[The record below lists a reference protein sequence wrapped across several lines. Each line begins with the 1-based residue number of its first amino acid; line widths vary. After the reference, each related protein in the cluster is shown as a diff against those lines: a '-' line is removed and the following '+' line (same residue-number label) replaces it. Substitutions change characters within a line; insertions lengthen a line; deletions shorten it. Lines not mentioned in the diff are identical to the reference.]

1 MSKFNLNQLDS
12 SKNFKDNYNK
22 SLNFKESPNNSII
35 NSNISP
41 INSSIRNNINLKDP
55 QSANTSDLNLLKQLN
70 LKSFTNKFNNNNP
83 PKNNTLS
90 QSEITEI
97 NNYNKFTQNQKEIEI
112 NSKINKINLNEK
124 ENLPNKYTNF
134 YYNQTSPLKNMQKD
148 NIYNLNGN
156 LQNNFSLKKNNLN
169 SPNDNEHLIINNLE
183 NELKEKNN
191 EIKILKKNFKE
202 KIFLVETENKKTIS
216 NLEDQFNNIVE
227 NINKNS
233 SENFSGLEISNVQM
247 KNEYD
252 DIITKLQLNINN
264 LKNNSVVISK
274 HNNIIEELK
283 INSVNKIEDT
293 KNIYLDKLKEL
304 INYFDKPDYRKLIEN
319 LNFYMKFKEKLDFS
333 PEDSEL
339 LKNLNF
345 SEQEYEI
352 WMDKIKLNLI
362 TAECDYIN
370 GVIELENNYLDL
382 YEKIKSTQD
391 NKYEIMEKEI
401 SDKFDVKFFFK
412 SFFLFQKNFIS
423 LK

>member
-1 MSKFNLNQLDS
+1 
-12 SKNFKDNYNK
+12 
-22 SLNFKESPNNSII
+22 
-35 NSNISP
+35 
-41 INSSIRNNINLKDP
+41 
-55 QSANTSDLNLLKQLN
+55 
-70 LKSFTNKFNNNNP
+70 
-83 PKNNTLS
+83 
-90 QSEITEI
+90 
-97 NNYNKFTQNQKEIEI
+97 
-112 NSKINKINLNEK
+112 
-124 ENLPNKYTNF
+124 
-134 YYNQTSPLKNMQKD
+134 
-148 NIYNLNGN
+148 
-156 LQNNFSLKKNNLN
+156 
-169 SPNDNEHLIINNLE
+169 
-183 NELKEKNN
+183 
-191 EIKILKKNFKE
+191 
-202 KIFLVETENKKTIS
+202 
-216 NLEDQFNNIVE
+216 
-227 NINKNS
+227 
-233 SENFSGLEISNVQM
+233 M